1 MAFAFDPVRTGILLV
16 ADDKSGVS
24 GKRFYT
30 ALIKRAD
37 ARFDQHLKALRRDG
51 SSR

>member
-1 MAFAFDPVRTGILLV
+1 MLLV
-16 ADDKSGVS
+16 AGDKSGVS

-37 ARFDQHLKALRRDG
+37 ARLDQHLKAMRKDG